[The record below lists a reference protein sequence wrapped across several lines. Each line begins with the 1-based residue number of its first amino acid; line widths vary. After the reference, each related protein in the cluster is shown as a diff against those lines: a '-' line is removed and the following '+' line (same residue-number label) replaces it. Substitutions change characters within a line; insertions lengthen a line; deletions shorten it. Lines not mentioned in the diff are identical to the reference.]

1 MNASSLRVAALLLAL
16 PFPANAGGP
25 APKAPPPAPIAPVSD
40 AWEATLSVPGWMA
53 GLDGTV
59 GARGFTAETSVPF
72 KDILSNLDMA
82 AMLNLEARKGRW
94 GGWVD
99 GIYLKMSMDG
109 DTPGPLLDR
118 IGVSVEQVIA
128 EAALFYRIW
137 ESDKGFLDLYGGAR
151 YMAMSGDLSLDV
163 SDAGARD
170 VSEQLSAQV
179 VDQVVA
185 AVRHQTSAALSAAKT
200 KIAAQAAGRAQTALA
215 TVVSAKAQA
224 ARDAISNLRS
234 IAAAH
239 PRLTEVIKNS
249 KRLQNAIRTA
259 AEARVDERVAELQGQ
274 AANAQNAAQAAAAA
288 AQQAVASAK
297 ARAKSAVRRAEKELA
312 KEIERALQD
321 AIPSEISQSID
332 WIDPFVGMR
341 ARCNFNER
349 FYGIAKADVG
359 GFGISSDLVWQVYAA
374 LGYLLNER
382 TSVELGYKH
391 LAVDYTRHGFT
402 FDADMSGLMLG
413 MSIRL

>member
-1 MNASSLRVAALLLAL
+1 MNARSFPVTALLLAL
-16 PFPANAGGP
+16 PVMAIAG
-25 APKAPPPAPIAPVSD
+25 APGAKAPPSAAISPTVDP
-40 AWEATLSVPGWMA
+40 WEITLSVPGWLA

-59 GARGFTAETSVPF
+59 GAHGFTTETSVPF

-170 VSEQLSAQV
+170 VSKQLSETVINQI
-179 VDQVVA
+179 VA
-185 AVRHQTSAALSAAKT
+185 AVKHQTGAALNSAKT
-200 KIAAQAAGRAQTALA
+200 KIAAQAADRAQTAIA
-215 TVVSAKAQA
+215 AAVSAKAQA
-224 ARDAISNLRS
+224 ARDAINNLRS

-239 PRLTEVIKNS
+239 PRLAEIIKRS
-249 KRLQNAIRTA
+249 ERLQNAIRTA

-274 AANAQNAAQAAAAA
+274 AANLQNTAQAAAAA

-297 ARAKSAVRRAEKELA
+297 GRAKSAVRRAEKELA

-341 ARCNFNER
+341 ARYKFNER
-349 FYGIAKADVG
+349 LYGIAKADVG

-374 LGYLLNER
+374 LGFMLSER
-382 TSVELGYKH
+382 TSMELGYKH